1 MGSRLSGSVALI
13 TGAARGQG
21 ASHARLFAEEGCRV
35 MLADVLDDLGLPLA
49 RALRDDGLEAD
60 YLHLDVTRAADWAE
74 AVATTE
80 ERFGKLTILVNNAG
94 IFSEAGVVEETEARW
109 HEVIGVNQTGVFLGM
124 KHAIPAMRR
133 EGGGAVVNISSTLG
147 LAGVEDWIA
156 YQASKAAVV
165 MMSRSAALSYARDGV
180 RVNTVCP
187 GIVRTPMWEAEDPAV
202 RERDVEFTP
211 MGRPA
216 SPEEVSHGVLYL
228 ASSEASFVTGTELA
242 IDGGYLAQ

>member
-1 MGSRLSGSVALI
+1 
-13 TGAARGQG
+13 
-21 ASHARLFAEEGCRV
+21 
-35 MLADVLDDLGLPLA
+35 MLADILDDLGMREA
-49 RALRDDGLEAD
+49 ASLRDEGFEAD
-60 YLHLDVTRAADWAE
+60 YRHLDVTSSADWAD
-74 AVATTE
+74 AVTATE
-80 ERFGKLTILVNNAG
+80 ERFGTLTILVNNAG
-94 IFSEAGVVEETEARW
+94 IFSEAGAVDETEDRW

-133 EGGGAVVNISSTLG
+133 AGGGAIVNISSTLG

-156 YQASKAAVV
+156 YQASKAAIV
-165 MMSRSAALSYARDGV
+165 MMSRSAALSYARDGI

-187 GIVRTPMWEAEDPAV
+187 GIVRTPMWEAEDPKV
-202 RERDVEFTP
+202 RERDLSFTP

-216 SPEEVSHGVLYL
+216 SPDEVSRGVLYL

>member
-1 MGSRLSGSVALI
+1 VGSRLSGSVALI

-21 ASHARLFAEEGCRV
+21 ASHARVFADEGCRV
-35 MLADVLDDLGLPLA
+35 MLADVLDDQGLLLA
-49 RALRDDGLEAD
+49 TALQDDGLEVD
-60 YLHLDVTRAADWAE
+60 YQHLDVTRAADWAE

-133 EGGGAVVNISSTLG
+133 AGGGAVVNISSTLG

-165 MMSRSAALSYARDGV
+165 MMSRSAALSYARDSV
-180 RVNTVCP
+180 RVNTICP

>member
-1 MGSRLSGSVALI
+1 LGSRLSGSVALI

>member
-1 MGSRLSGSVALI
+1 LGSRLSGSVALI

-35 MLADVLDDLGLPLA
+35 MLADILDDLGLREA
-49 RALRDDGLEAD
+49 ASLRDEGLEAD
-60 YLHLDVTRAADWAE
+60 YRHLDVTRAADWTK
-74 AVATTE
+74 AVTTTE

-94 IFSEAGVVEETEARW
+94 IFSEAGAVEESEARW

-124 KHAIPAMRR
+124 KHAIPAIRR
-133 EGGGAVVNISSTLG
+133 AGGGAVVNISSTLG

-156 YQASKAAVV
+156 YQASKGAVV

-202 RERDVEFTP
+202 RERDLDFTP

-216 SPEEVSHGVLYL
+216 SPEEVSRGVLYL